1 MRASPSLLLVVI
13 AVSLSGCPITVNLNV
28 TADKPIPVYLIVEEP
43 VEVNLDAD
51 LAVTKVAPIDV
62 DADVAVSE
70 LPTIRM
76 GL

>member
-1 MRASPSLLLVVI
+1 MSANASFLLVAI

-28 TADKPIPVYLIVEEP
+28 SADKPIPVYLIVEKP
-43 VEVNLDAD
+43 IEVNVDAD

-62 DADVAVSE
+62 DANVAVSE